1 MKDIPIHVLATTA
14 IDPGQYRLNLDM
26 PCGLSVDQII
36 RQALPAVPEDQWGQ
50 LRVSLTTAKGT
61 ALVPREYWSRLRP
74 RSGVQVVIRLTP
86 GEDALRS
93 VLQIVITVAAVALGG
108 LWGAGVGTALGVG
121 TQVGTALVTLGASVV
136 GQLLLNALIP
146 PATPDEAKQSYSIS
160 GWKNQ
165 LNPDGAVP
173 VVLGTVRFAPP
184 FAARPYTEIVG
195 DDQYLRALFLLGEGE
210 LSITDMRI
218 GETSLSEF
226 DEVETEVRY
235 GIEGELPVSLMPRQV
250 VEEQIGVE
258 LTRPLPRDDLGEVIE
273 GDPSIETPVVRTTGA
288 DASGASVI
296 LSFPAGLIRFTKSGR
311 KRTHSV
317 SVRIEQRLVEA
328 TEWQVVEELE
338 ISAKK
343 LEGFFRQYSWTF
355 PSRARW
361 QVRMTMLTDER
372 DDSRAQQRTTWAA
385 LQTIRPEYPIAYPR
399 PLALVAVRIKATHQ
413 LNGALDNFNV
423 LASRIC
429 PDWDEATQ
437 SWISR
442 ATESPA
448 SLYRH
453 VLQSP
458 ANPKPA
464 TDAGVDFGQIEDFA
478 EFCKAKGL
486 TYNRVLQDKGTTL
499 RDVLTEIAAAGRATP
514 RHDGR
519 KWGVVIDRP
528 DHAALIVD
536 HINPRNSWGFKWSRA
551 YTDPPHAFIVTFN
564 DAGNDYK
571 ETQRVVRWPGYEGD
585 IELTEALALPGKVYA
600 DEVWREARRRQLE
613 TIHRP
618 DSYQATQDG
627 AVRVTTRGDDVM
639 LSHDV
644 LTRTQTVGRV
654 RSVTGRLVELDELVT
669 MTEGESYAI
678 RFRVYADAQDVI
690 GTSAVRI
697 VQTVPGETQ
706 LLTVTGSGDMPRA
719 GDLAHFGPAA
729 NESYHQIVRS
739 VEATEDMCSILHLV
753 DAAPQIDTI
762 LDATDV
768 PAWSSRVGDELDDN
782 LLQPSAPRFVSVAS
796 GLDGTD
802 EEGLITFLIEPGAGA
817 IATASFELDH
827 RLYGAGS
834 WTTVSIPAAN
844 GGGSLDAY
852 ATDDQVELRL
862 RGLSA
867 TGVAG
872 PYSVTLTLIVGSQ
885 DAAIPVGLDAEAI
898 SVTTLLGGALIQ
910 FATGQ
915 DANTAQ
921 VQLYRSTSA
930 VLDRETD
937 AVGAALTVAPQQSHS
952 LTVGDTGRSDLI
964 SGGQMDSALSWTLG
978 AGWAIG
984 AGVAQHTAGSA
995 DAIGQG
1001 LAAEAGKYYRVALS
1015 VSGRTAGTVTP
1026 RLTGGSDRPG
1036 ADIAVDGDHSDRI
1049 QAVTGN
1055 DTIELL
1061 ASSDFD
1067 GAVDDVIAYLETAAC
1082 LAQGTHYLWLEPQ
1095 NVDGIPGPLSGPFEL
1110 NII

>member
-1 MKDIPIHVLATTA
+1 M
-14 IDPGQYRLNLDM
+14 
-26 PCGLSVDQII
+26 SVEQII

-61 ALVPREYWSRLRP
+61 ALLAREYWSKARP
-74 RSGVQVVIRLTP
+74 KPGVQVVIRLVP
-86 GEDALRS
+86 AKDALRS

-108 LWGAGVGTALGVG
+108 TFGATVGSSLGIGATAGGALVQLGV
-121 TQVGTALVTLGASVV
+121 TIL

-146 PATPDEAKQSYSIS
+146 PPKQDDPAPSYSIS
-160 GWKNQ
+160 GWKNR
-165 LNPDGAVP
+165 LDPDGAVP

-226 DEVETEVRY
+226 GEVETEVRY
-235 GIEGELPVSLMPRQV
+235 GIEGELPISLMPRQV

-273 GDPSIETPVVRTTGA
+273 DDPAIETPVVRTTGA

-296 LSFPAGLIRFTKSGR
+296 LAFPAGLIRFTKSGR

-317 SVRIEQRLVEA
+317 RVRIEQRLIEA
-328 TEWQVVEELE
+328 TEWQMVEELE
-338 ISAKK
+338 LSAKK
-343 LEGFFRQYSWTF
+343 AEGFYRQHSWSF

-361 QVRMTMLTDER
+361 QVRLTMLTDER
-372 DDSRAQQRTTWAA
+372 DDSRAQQRVSWAA
-385 LQTIRPEYPIAYPR
+385 LQTIRPEYPLAYPR

-413 LNGALDNFNV
+413 LNGALDDFNV

-429 PDWDEATQ
+429 PDWDETTQ

-442 ATESPA
+442 ATQSPA
-448 SLYRH
+448 SLYRY

-464 TDAGVDFGQIEDFA
+464 TDAGMDFAQIEDFA
-478 EFCKAKGL
+478 EFCIAKGL

-528 DHAALIVD
+528 DQDALIVD
-536 HINPRNSWGFKWSRA
+536 HINPRNSWAFKWNRA

-571 ETQRVVRWPGYEGD
+571 ETQRIVRWPGYEGD
-585 IELTEALALPGKVYA
+585 IELTEALPMPGKVYA
-600 DEVWREARRRQLE
+600 DEVWRETRRRQLE

-618 DSYQATQDG
+618 DTYQATQDG

-639 LSHDV
+639 LNHDV
-644 LTRTQTVGRV
+644 LIRTQAVGRV

-678 RFRVYADAQDVI
+678 RFRVYADAEDAI
-690 GTSAVRI
+690 GTSVVRI
-697 VQTVPGETQ
+697 VQTAPGETQ
-706 LLTVTGSGDMPRA
+706 LLTVQGSGDMPRA
-719 GDLAHFGPAA
+719 GDLVHFGPATS
-729 NESYHQIVRS
+729 ESYHQIVRA

-762 LDATDV
+762 LDATDI

-782 LLQPSAPRFVSVAS
+782 LLQPSAPRFVSVVS

-817 IATASFELDH
+817 ITTASYELDH
-827 RLYGAGS
+827 RLQGAPS

-844 GGGSLDAY
+844 GGGSLDDY
-852 ATDDQVELRL
+852 ATDDLVELQL
-862 RGLSA
+862 RGISA

-872 PYSVTLTLIVGSQ
+872 PNSAILTLTVGAD
-885 DAAIPVGLDAEAI
+885 DAGIPAALDADAI
-898 SVTTLLGGALIQ
+898 NVTTLLGGALIQ
-910 FATGQ
+910 FATGL

-937 AVGAALTVAPQQSHS
+937 AVGAALSVAPQQSHS
-952 LTVGDTGRSDLI
+952 LTVGDTGRTDLI
-964 SGGQMDSALSWTLG
+964 AGGQMEDALPWTLG

-984 AGVAQHTAGSA
+984 GGVAQHTAGSA
-995 DAIGQG
+995 DAIGQA
-1001 LAAEAGKYYRVALS
+1001 LSAEAGKYYRVALS

-1036 ADIAVDGDHSDRI
+1036 VDIAVDGDHRDRI

-1061 ASSDFD
+1061 ASADFD

-1095 NVDGIPGPLSGPFEL
+1095 NDDGVPGPLAGPFT
-1110 NII
+1110 ITIT

>member
-1 MKDIPIHVLATTA
+1 MKDVPIHVLAATA
-14 IDPGQYRLNLDM
+14 VDPGEARVNIDL
-26 PCGLSVDQII
+26 PHGLTVAEYVAT
-36 RQALPAVPEDQWGQ
+36 ALPQATEVDLGQ
-50 LRVSLTTAKGT
+50 ARVSLTTAKGT
-61 ALVPREYWSRLRP
+61 AILPRQYWHQVRP
-74 RSGVQVVIRLTP
+74 RPGVRVVIRLIP

-93 VLQIVITVAAVALGG
+93 VLQIVISVAAVALGG
-108 LWGAGVGTALGVG
+108 AWGATVGTALGVSTG
-121 TQVGTALVTLGASVV
+121 VGTALVTLGASVV

-146 PATPDEAKQSYSIS
+146 PPQPDEVRQSYSIS
-160 GWKNQ
+160 GWKNR
-165 LNPDGAVP
+165 LDPDGAVP
-173 VVLGTVRFAPP
+173 MVMGTVRFAPP
-184 FAARPYTEIVG
+184 YATRPFTEIVG

-210 LSITDMRI
+210 LAITDMRI
-218 GETSLSEF
+218 GETSLSEY

-235 GIEGELPVSLMPRQV
+235 GIEGELPVSLMPNQV
-250 VEEQIGVE
+250 VEEQVGVE

-273 GDPSIETPVVRTTGA
+273 DDPAIETPVVRTTGA

-296 LSFPAGLIRFTKSGR
+296 LAFPAGLIRFTKSGR

-317 SVRIEQRLVEA
+317 SVRIEHRLAQA
-328 TEWQVVEELE
+328 TEWQMVQELE
-338 ISAKK
+338 MSAKK
-343 LEGFFRQYSWTF
+343 AEGFYRQHSWSF

-361 QVRMTMLTDER
+361 QVRVTMLTDER
-372 DDSRAQQRTTWAA
+372 DDSRAQQRVTWAA
-385 LQTIRPEYPIAYPR
+385 LQTIRPEYPLAYPR

-437 SWISR
+437 SWVSR
-442 ATESPA
+442 ATQSPA

-464 TDAGVDFGQIEDFA
+464 ADTGVDFGQIEDFA
-478 EFCKAKGL
+478 EFCTAKGL
-486 TYNRVLQDKGTTL
+486 TYNRVLQDKSTTL
-499 RDVLTEIAAAGRATP
+499 RDILTEIAGAGRATP

-519 KWGVVIDRP
+519 QWGVVIDRP
-528 DHAALIVD
+528 DLDALIVE

-564 DAGNDYK
+564 DAGNDFK
-571 ETQRVVRWPGYEGD
+571 ETQRVVRWPGYDGD
-585 IELTEALALPGKVYA
+585 IELTEALPMPGKVYA

-618 DSYQATQDG
+618 DTYQATQDG

-639 LSHDV
+639 LNHDV
-644 LTRTQTVGRV
+644 LSRTQAVGRV

-678 RFRVYADAQDVI
+678 RFRFYADAEDVI
-690 GTSAVRI
+690 GTSVVRI

-706 LLTVTGSGDMPRA
+706 LLTVQDTVDMPRA
-719 GDLAHFGPAA
+719 GDLVHFGPATS
-729 NESYHQIVRS
+729 ESYHQIVRA

-753 DAAPQIDTI
+753 DAAPQIDAI
-762 LDATDV
+762 LDATDI

-782 LLQPSAPRFVSVAS
+782 LLQPSAPRFVSVVS

-817 IATASFELDH
+817 ITTASYELDH
-827 RLYGAGS
+827 RLQGAPS
-834 WTTVSIPAAN
+834 WTTASIPAAN
-844 GGGSLDAY
+844 GGGSLDVY
-852 ATDDQVELRL
+852 ATDDVVELRL

-867 TGVAG
+867 TSVAG
-872 PYSVTLTLIVGSQ
+872 PHSATLTLTVGAA
-885 DAAIPVGLDAEAI
+885 DTAIPEALDADAI
-898 SVTTLLGGALIQ
+898 NVTTLLGGALIQ
-910 FATGQ
+910 FATGL
-915 DANTAQ
+915 DASTTQ

-937 AVGAALTVAPQQSHS
+937 AVAAALTVAPQQSHS
-952 LTVGDTGRSDLI
+952 LTVGDTGRTDLI
-964 SGGQMDSALSWTLG
+964 SGGQMDDALSWTLG

-984 AGVAQHTAGSA
+984 GGVAQHTAGSA
-995 DAIGQG
+995 DAIGQA
-1001 LAAEAGKYYRVALS
+1001 LSAEAGKYYRIALS

-1026 RLTGGSDRPG
+1026 RMTGGSDRPG
-1036 ADIAVDGDHSDRI
+1036 ADVASDGTHSDRI

-1055 DTIELL
+1055 DTLELL

-1067 GAVDDVIAYLETAAC
+1067 GAVDDVTAYLETAAC
-1082 LAQGTHYLWLEPQ
+1082 LTQGAHYIWLEPQ
-1095 NVDGIPGPLSGPFEL
+1095 NDDGVPGPLAGPFT
-1110 NII
+1110 ITIT